1 PPTTGS
7 VEPARQHDEEN
18 TMHKHP
24 TRTDTSTGSAAGGN
38 ADGGV
43 LALLM
48 GLIQSMSTGS
58 GASSGLG

>member
-1 PPTTGS
+1 M
-7 VEPARQHDEEN
+7 R
-18 TMHKHP
+18 KHP
-24 TRTDTSTGSAAGGN
+24 TRTDVNTGSAAGGD

-58 GASSGLG
+58 GASSGIG